1 MDASALI
8 FMGQLNDVITNNNY
22 AALHIIHWQI
32 MTLYL
37 IWATGIKR
45 VSDNQIV
52 TPPLRI
58 PR

>member
-1 MDASALI
+1 
-8 FMGQLNDVITNNNY
+8 MGQLNDVITNY
-22 AALHIIHWQI
+22 AALLIIHWQT

-52 TPPLRI
+52 TPLLRI